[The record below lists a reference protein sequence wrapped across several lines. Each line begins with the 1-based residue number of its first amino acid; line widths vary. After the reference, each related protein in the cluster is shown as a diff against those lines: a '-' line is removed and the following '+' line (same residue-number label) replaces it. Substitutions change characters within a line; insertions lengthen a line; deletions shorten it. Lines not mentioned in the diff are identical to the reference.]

1 MLKEKISEV
10 IYNLSHSGPHVLL
23 HLAIK
28 DVCAGFQTAASWEEA
43 DSIVTVDQL
52 KENILEQLDRRLDE
66 KGKQFITPEFIKSEL
81 RKNNLKE
88 TSLLTEDGKQEVW
101 FLKRV

>member
-1 MLKEKISEV
+1 MILEKISEM
-10 IYNLSHSGPHVLL
+10 IYSISHTSSNVLL

-28 DVCAGFQTAASWEEA
+28 DACSGYKTAATWDEA

-52 KENILEQLDRRLDE
+52 RENILEQLE
-66 KGKQFITPEFIKSEL
+66 KRISEREKEYITTEFLKSEL

-88 TSLLTEDGKQEVW
+88 TSLLTEDGRQEVW